1 MPIQHEALERH
12 RHPGKLDNLS
22 NVQLLDLWWNSYPN
36 NMSQNMLLIREV
48 QSLTC
53 RNMAR

>member
-1 MPIQHEALERH
+1 MPIQHEALKRH

-36 NMSQNMLLIREV
+36 NMSQNMLHIREV